1 MLFQCT
7 MATLARLTSSLI
19 VFTILWGC
27 SAQPAMWMVD
37 SIAAGDRSFDSSRLR
52 YIPKQAHAPLA
63 FEMMKIGNQI
73 DGYIS
78 LNRFRFKATEQIKV
92 IFTIADQS
100 FEEQIPVHEGGMRI
114 HLSPETTE
122 KVIKALQEGHK
133 IAILLDD
140 FEEILDPAQ
149 FSGIFA
155 KFIGEGHF
163 FQNFFKGPI
172 P

>member
-1 MLFQCT
+1 
-7 MATLARLTSSLI
+7 MAAAARLTKRLI
-19 VFTILWGC
+19 ALTILWGC
-27 SAQPAMWMVD
+27 SMQPAIWTVD
-37 SIAAGDRSFDSSRLR
+37 SIAAGDISYDSSRLR

-63 FEMMKIGNQI
+63 FEMMKIGSQI

-78 LNRFRFKATEQIKV
+78 LNRFRFKAAEQIKV
-92 IFTIADQS
+92 IFNIADQS
-100 FEEQIPVHEGGMRI
+100 FEELIPVHEGGMRL
-114 HLSPETTE
+114 HLSSETTE
-122 KVIKALQEGHK
+122 RVIKALQEGHK